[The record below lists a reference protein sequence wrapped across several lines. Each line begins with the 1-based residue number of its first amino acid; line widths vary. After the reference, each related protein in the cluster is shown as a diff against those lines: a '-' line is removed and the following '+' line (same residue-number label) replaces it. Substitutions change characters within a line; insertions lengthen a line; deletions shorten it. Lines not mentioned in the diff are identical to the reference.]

1 MALFVK
7 PIYPIYYIYP
17 LFSCFFLFLTACC
30 FHAISLQFTSFQF
43 NSLHFTDPINHNRN
57 PNMGL
62 CSSSNI
68 ELNPLAKQD
77 VAEKLGV
84 DVNEIVSHI

>member
-1 MALFVK
+1 
-7 PIYPIYYIYP
+7 
-17 LFSCFFLFLTACC
+17 LFLS
-30 FHAISLQFTSFQF
+30 FSLHVAFVPFQF

-84 DVNEIVSHI
+84 DVDEIVSHI

>member
-1 MALFVK
+1 LFVCSYFVLPNSK
-7 PIYPIYYIYP
+7 P
-17 LFSCFFLFLTACC
+17 
-30 FHAISLQFTSFQF
+30 SLLLVSFPRHVGFVPFQF

-84 DVNEIVSHI
+84 DVDEIVSHI

>member
-1 MALFVK
+1 LFFVLPNSK
-7 PIYPIYYIYP
+7 PSLLLVSFPRHVGFIP
-17 LFSCFFLFLTACC
+17 
-30 FHAISLQFTSFQF
+30 FHF
-43 NSLHFTDPINHNRN
+43 NSLQTQHPINHNRN
-57 PNMGL
+57 QNMGL